1 MSLQFFAEI
10 YDEPRKAASPHE
22 RLAEA
27 ENHLRGCLDVLIDE
41 VQAADDLAQLEK
53 LLDDAKRA
61 IAAVYRAQEACDR
74 ADEYASERMCRHES
88 V

>member
-1 MSLQFFAEI
+1 MNLQFFAEV
-10 YDEPRKAASPHE
+10 YDAPRAKARPHD

-41 VQAADDLAQLEK
+41 AQAADDLAQLEK

-74 ADEYASERMCRHES
+74 ADEYASERMCRHER
-88 V
+88 